1 MVEGKTVE
9 ISNQTKGKLP
19 RLPFVPLKNAI
30 LGKRYILSIVF
41 ATPKI
46 SKELN
51 NRYRG
56 KNHPTNILSFNIAK
70 NEGEI
75 ILEPKKIKTE
85 YKDFG
90 LTYEE
95 FLKYL
100 LIHGMLH
107 LKGMDHSS
115 TMDKAEKRFL
125 QKFGIKM
132 PNNLSS

>member
-1 MVEGKTVE
+1 MTEEEKVE
-9 ISNQTKGKLP
+9 ISNLTKGRLP
-19 RLPFVPLKNAI
+19 RLPFVQLKDAI
-30 LGKRYILSIVF
+30 LGKHYILSIVF

-46 SKELN
+46 SRELN
-51 NRYRG
+51 ARYRN
-56 KNHPTNILSFNIAK
+56 KKDPTNILSFNITK
-70 NEGEI
+70 GEGEI
-75 ILEPKKIKTE
+75 ILEPRKIKTE
-85 YKDFG
+85 YRDFG
-90 LTYEE
+90 LTHEE

-115 TMDKAEKRFL
+115 TMEKAEKRFL